1 MIEIP
6 IKTAPGLNAREHWQ
20 QRARRTR
27 KEREAT
33 AWVLRSAAR
42 PQIPCA
48 VLLTRAGPSPG
59 MDDDNLAGAMKA
71 VRDEVARWLG
81 IDDRS
86 PQVRYRYAQC
96 RARTWSVRVEFGP
109 PASGAQYVLGVAA

>member
-1 MIEIP
+1 MIEVP

-27 KEREAT
+27 REREAT

-42 PQIPCA
+42 PQIPCT
-48 VLLTRAGPSPG
+48 VLLTRMGPSPG
-59 MDDDNLAGAMKA
+59 MDDDNLAGALKA
-71 VRDEVARWLG
+71 VRDEVAGWLG
-81 IDDRS
+81 VNDRS
-86 PQVRYRYAQC
+86 VQVRYRYAQQ
-96 RARTWSVRVEFGP
+96 RAPKWAVRIEFGP